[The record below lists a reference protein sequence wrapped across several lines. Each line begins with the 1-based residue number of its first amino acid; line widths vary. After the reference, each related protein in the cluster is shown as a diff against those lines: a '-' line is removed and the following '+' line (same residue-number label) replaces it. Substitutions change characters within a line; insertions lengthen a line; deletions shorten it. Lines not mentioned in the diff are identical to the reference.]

1 LKKNL
6 TINTKKEETFA
17 LFIGVVGSIATWE
30 QKEITINFLLPPLM
44 FIQHFILFKMI
55 QNFQLIMRIKISH
68 WNSARCKNVQILT

>member
-44 FIQHFILFKMI
+44 FIQHFILFKM
-55 QNFQLIMRIKISH
+55 S
-68 WNSARCKNVQILT
+68 QIFN